1 MALSRGNLPGLLR
14 AYLFFG
20 TFILVGLTF
29 LYTSS
34 WIQRIKGESRTIS
47 QLLAQFSALTTFQ
60 AIESEELRTIF
71 EEIIK
76 PSELPLILTD
86 TEGRPFVWKNVGVSS
101 QGIDVATV
109 ARIDPENPP
118 PGAIREVMELAERFD
133 RENTPISIPTPDGE
147 GIFGYVHYGDRSLIR
162 ELRWVPV
169 IQLATIFLFLALGYL
184 GYRSM
189 KTSEQRAIWIGLAKE
204 TAHQLGTPI
213 SSLLG
218 WVEILRDRL
227 LEQRG
232 EEGEIPEKLVLE
244 GGVFREVVD
253 EMESDAERL
262 NKIALRFG
270 QVGSIPH
277 LQVQDVVPIVSD
289 AVSYFSRRLPHLQRR
304 AEIREGYGL
313 VPPVSVNKELVQWC
327 IENVLKNAI
336 DATKDSEGVIDVN
349 VNHRRETETV
359 EIRIT
364 DEGRGMSSRELKS
377 IFSPGYSTKNRG
389 WGLGLTLAKRI
400 IEDYHGGKI
409 WVERSQ
415 LGKGTTF
422 VISFPV

>member
-1 MALSRGNLPGLLR
+1 MALSRSNLPGLLK

-20 TFILVGLTF
+20 TFLLVGFTF
-29 LYTSS
+29 LYTQN
-34 WIQRIKGESRTIS
+34 WIKRIKEESKTIS
-47 QLLAQFSALTTFQ
+47 QLLAQFAALTTFQ
-60 AIESEELRTIF
+60 AIESDELRKVF

-76 PSELPLILTD
+76 PSDLPLILTD
-86 TEGRPFVWKNVGVSS
+86 TEGRPFVWKNVGISS
-101 QGIDVATV
+101 GGIDIGTIAAV
-109 ARIDPENPP
+109 DPDNPP
-118 PGAIREVMELAERFD
+118 SGPIGDVIELARRFD
-133 RENTPISIPTPDGE
+133 ESTTPIPILTPDGE
-147 GIFGYVHYGDRSLIR
+147 DVFGYVHYGERSLVR
-162 ELRWVPV
+162 ELRLVPV
-169 IQLATIFLFLALGYL
+169 IQLATIILFVLLGYF
-184 GYRSM
+184 GYRSI

-218 WVEILRDRL
+218 WVELMREQL
-227 LEQRG
+227 LDQRG
-232 EEGEIPEKLVLE
+232 EKGEIPEKVILE
-244 GGVFREVVD
+244 GGMYREVID

-277 LQVQDVVPIVSD
+277 LQLQDVVPIVSD
-289 AVSYFSRRLPHLQRR
+289 AIRYFRRRLPHLRKR

-336 DATKDSEGVIDVN
+336 DATKDSGGVIDVN
-349 VNHRRETETV
+349 VGHRRETETV

-364 DEGRGMSSRELKS
+364 DEGRGMPTRELKR
-377 IFSPGYSTKNRG
+377 IFSPGYTTKSRG

>member
-1 MALSRGNLPGLLR
+1 
-14 AYLFFG
+14 
-20 TFILVGLTF
+20 
-29 LYTSS
+29 
-34 WIQRIKGESRTIS
+34 
-47 QLLAQFSALTTFQ
+47 
-60 AIESEELRTIF
+60 
-71 EEIIK
+71 
-76 PSELPLILTD
+76 
-86 TEGRPFVWKNVGVSS
+86 
-101 QGIDVATV
+101 
-109 ARIDPENPP
+109 
-118 PGAIREVMELAERFD
+118 
-133 RENTPISIPTPDGE
+133 
-147 GIFGYVHYGDRSLIR
+147 
-162 ELRWVPV
+162 
-169 IQLATIFLFLALGYL
+169 
-184 GYRSM
+184 
-189 KTSEQRAIWIGLAKE
+189 
-204 TAHQLGTPI
+204 
-213 SSLLG
+213 
-218 WVEILRDRL
+218 
-227 LEQRG
+227 
-232 EEGEIPEKLVLE
+232 LE
-244 GGVFREVVD
+244 GKAFREVVD

-270 QVGSIPH
+270 QVGSVPN

-289 AVSYFSRRLPHLQRR
+289 AVRYFSRRLPHLRKR

-336 DATKDSEGVIDVN
+336 DATKDSGGVIEVN

-364 DEGRGMSSRELKS
+364 DEGRGMSARELKS

-409 WVERSQ
+409 WVEKSQ